1 MDMNTLMSMI
11 GMFGGSTGG
20 ANMQAA
26 PAPRHYT
33 PGLADFSQLG
43 NVAATIATP
52 VAAPV
57 AQETVTPQFGHGA
70 QGNHSGVLS
79 ATPAAP
85 VQPNVPASTVPV
97 RKGGFSTGN
106 ILSALLGSNFGQK

>member
-20 ANMQAA
+20 ANPEIQA
-26 PAPRHYT
+26 RRYT

-43 NVAATIATP
+43 AATVPAP

-57 AQETVTPQFGHGA
+57 EQAPVAPQFGHGS
-70 QGNHSGVLS
+70 QGNPADVLS
-79 ATPAAP
+79 AAPAAH
-85 VQPNVPASTVPV
+85 VAPATHAPV

-106 ILSALLGSNFGQK
+106 ILTALLGSNFGA